1 MLGLIDHIGVAT
13 RDIDHAIEILRK
25 TGGIEV
31 GRRGSVSAFQV
42 EMVMV
47 AAGGAPIEL
56 IQPTSPESPVAAFME
71 KRGEGVH
78 HVAYRVDD
86 LEAALRECRN
96 QGLNLID
103 ESPREGY
110 GGSRVAFIHPK
121 AMLGILTELVERPGG
136 RDVPPYDPI

>member
-103 ESPREGY
+103 EDLFVRGLEDAQGKLRDSALKTDDEGETNRLY
-110 GGSRVAFIHPK
+110 GVAFDRF
-121 AMLGILTELVERPGG
+121 G
-136 RDVPPYDPI
+136 